1 MGAADFS
8 DPPWIVGSARVLF
21 QWHGGELWRWLGFRA
36 STSKISAEEDSFYR
50 GFLDWIVG
58 STNTNNFLV
67 HNQLNQTKIRE
78 RIKRG

>member
-8 DPPWIVGSARVLF
+8 DRPWNVGSARVLV
-21 QWHGGELWRWLGFRA
+21 QRHGGELWRWLGFKA
-36 STSKISAEEDSFYR
+36 STSKISADEDSFYR

-58 STNTNNFLV
+58 STDTNNFLV
-67 HNQLNQTKIRE
+67 HNQLNRMKIHE